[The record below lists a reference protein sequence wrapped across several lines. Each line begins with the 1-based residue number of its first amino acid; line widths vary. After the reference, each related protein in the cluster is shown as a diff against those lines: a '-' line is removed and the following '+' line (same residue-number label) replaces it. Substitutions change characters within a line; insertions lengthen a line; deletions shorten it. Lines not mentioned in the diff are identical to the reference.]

1 MVRRLFGSLVHWS
14 IGPLPLRAVEPQNR
28 RTVGLN
34 LPRCGVHAV
43 MVTFSDAKT
52 LLVLAKAKSP
62 AVTRRL
68 TSLFVETTFTPF
80 IFKPLKKASAK
91 SSPSTS
97 KSAVACSKV
106 VPSSGFAIQAFPRVS
121 PFHRPGF
128 RLIAGDCFAAAA
140 TFPPAR
146 PALGASTFLA
156 ICNPSSG

>member
-80 IFKPLKKASAK
+80 IFKLLAQHPKIQRSQSLQRKL
-91 SSPSTS
+91 SSWVHRFT
-97 KSAVACSKV
+97 
-106 VPSSGFAIQAFPRVS
+106 F
-121 PFHRPGF
+121 FHGMIGIF
-128 RLIAGDCFAAAA
+128 
-140 TFPPAR
+140 T
-146 PALGASTFLA
+146 PAL
-156 ICNPSSG
+156 PSECYLCPEPAPGEQHFMALVAMGDHTRNGTLS